1 MNRRTMLTLT
11 TKALLFT
18 GLVFAA
24 ASPQI
29 GFAQSSSAGTWK
41 LNLAKS
47 KFSPGPPPRSSTLT
61 FQAEGQSLTA
71 TVEGMNAQG
80 VPTKVVHG
88 PYLYDGKAYP
98 VTGAPGY
105 DAASYKII
113 NDSTDEITRTKAG
126 KVIQTVTEVL
136 SEDGKSLTF
145 TIKGINA
152 NGQQINNVA
161 VYEKQWVELKYFPER
176 RCGNASSFLVGV
188 RAQG

>member
-18 GLVFAA
+18 GLVLAA

-145 TIKGINA
+145 TIKGVNT

-161 VYEKQWVELKYFPER
+161 VYEKQ
-176 RCGNASSFLVGV
+176 
-188 RAQG
+188 

>member
-1 MNRRTMLTLT
+1 MNRRTMLSLT
-11 TKALLFT
+11 TQALILTAF
-18 GLVFAA
+18 GVAA
-24 ASPQI
+24 ALPQI
-29 GFAQSSSAGTWK
+29 GFAQSNSAAGTWK
-41 LNLAKS
+41 HNLAKS

-71 TVEGMNAQG
+71 TVEGINAQG
-80 VPTKVVHG
+80 VQTKVVHG
-88 PYLYDGKAYP
+88 PYLYDGKPYP

-105 DAASYKII
+105 DSASYKII
-113 NDSTDEITRTKAG
+113 SDSTDEITRTKAG

-161 VYEKQWVELKYFPER
+161 IYEKQ
-176 RCGNASSFLVGV
+176 
-188 RAQG
+188 

>member
-1 MNRRTMLTLT
+1 MNRRTMLSLT
-11 TKALLFT
+11 TQALILT
-18 GLVFAA
+18 AFAVPA

-29 GFAQSSSAGTWK
+29 GFAQSNSAAGTWK

-47 KFSPGPPPRSSTLT
+47 KFSPGPPPRSSTLS
-61 FQAEGQSLTA
+61 FHAEGQSLTA
-71 TVEGMNAQG
+71 TVEGINAQG
-80 VPTKVVHG
+80 VQTKVVHG
-88 PYLYDGKAYP
+88 PYLYDGKSYP
-98 VTGAPGY
+98 LTGAPGY
-105 DAASYKII
+105 DSASYKIN

-161 VYEKQWVELKYFPER
+161 IYEKQ
-176 RCGNASSFLVGV
+176 
-188 RAQG
+188 

>member
-1 MNRRTMLTLT
+1 MNRRTILSLT
-11 TKALLFT
+11 TKVLLLT
-18 GLVFAA
+18 GLVLAT

-29 GFAQSSSAGTWK
+29 GLAQSTSAGTWK

-47 KFSPGPPPRSSTLT
+47 KFSPGPPPRGSTLT

-71 TVEGMNAQG
+71 TVEGINAQG
-80 VPTKVVHG
+80 APTKVVHG
-88 PYLYDGKAYP
+88 PYLYDGKSYP

-105 DAASYKII
+105 DAASYKVV

-136 SEDGKSLTF
+136 SDDGKTLTF
-145 TIKGINA
+145 TTKGVNA

-161 VYEKQWVELKYFPER
+161 VYEKQ
-176 RCGNASSFLVGV
+176 
-188 RAQG
+188 